1 MRLKRL
7 ETFGFKSFA
16 DRMAFDF
23 EEGITAVIGPNGC
36 GKSNIVDSIKWVIG
50 EQSAKALRGE
60 DMTDVIFNGCATR
73 RGMAFA
79 EVTLVLDQV
88 GVQLGMQ
95 SDEVALTRRLTR
107 DGTSSYFLNG
117 KPCRLKDIKEL
128 FMDTGVGTAAYSV
141 IEQGRVGFIL
151 ESNTK
156 DRRIILEE
164 AAGISRYKARRK
176 VALRKLERVELDLQ
190 RIGEVLGE
198 VKRRVKA
205 VSRQA
210 QAALRFKELTEQV
223 RELRMAF
230 ALEEFGRLSGEI
242 KEHTTRVDELN
253 ANSAEV
259 AARLGELEAA
269 LSTADIRLVQL
280 ENDIRA
286 QEQLR
291 ADAQSRR
298 DVADT
303 KAKDAKYRLVEID
316 QQEID
321 DKQALTTLATKIE
334 TLTAE
339 HAQAEKTMASVET
352 GGEGDTTLNTALTS
366 KRDELDAAMAAV
378 DSLVAEIEDAKAK
391 QVECLREIS
400 RIQAEQGRV
409 ESARNATSERRKR
422 LEDRTG
428 GQTESLIQARSS
440 EEKAQ
445 SALGELIA
453 GAAAL
458 HTKLDEHIRARETAL
473 AEGNR
478 LDNELNEIR
487 HQEARAE
494 TGMRMMQEQEKR
506 AEGVFRG
513 VKDVLQ
519 QMDKFPGIIGMVADL
534 CRVPDDYVIAIETAL
549 GGQAQNIIT
558 QTQEAARDAIHFL
571 KKERRGRA
579 TFLPLDDIRGEERV
593 DQRLIKE
600 PGVVGVASRLIEYD
614 EQYRNA
620 FEHLLGNVLIVETL
634 DHAIQL
640 RRNHR
645 LSCRLVTIDGDVVNA
660 GGAMTG
666 GRQHGG
672 DNGGLVSRKNEI
684 RKLEEQLT
692 ELVTRK
698 QQTGTE
704 RDKAKKEAFERS
716 MRVEE
721 TRREIQ
727 QADRNVGEA
736 KAELMKAER
745 DRLHLE
751 DATSSF
757 GAELQEIAT
766 EISNIE
772 TEARDLLGQHEW
784 FSALGR
790 KLEENI
796 ASMQTTL
803 DGKAAHRNHIQDE
816 VSNLRVSVATT
827 HERQE
832 AVRNHLSHL
841 VRSLQELEDQK
852 SERERRLAG
861 LDTKRAE
868 LRQILEENAKA
879 FDVESKAVASMAEA
893 LDKLIKDRDNT
904 RNSVESERQESRA
917 LNTRQRGLESERNQ
931 LEVKISE
938 AKVRI
943 EGLSQRIMDDFQL
956 DLEEAFGNYERPAD
970 LDWPKLRDELAKTEK
985 ELASLGP
992 VNLAAIDELEE
1003 VQARETFLD
1012 QQFKDLTHAQNKLR
1026 EIIEQINDISR
1037 KLFEQTYRDVR
1048 KNFQDLF
1055 RKLFG
1060 GGKADLVLEKPE
1072 PWEETLPDGQV
1083 IKHKAP
1089 PLDVLEAG
1097 LEIVAQPPGKNP
1109 KIITQLSGGEK
1120 ALTAIAL
1127 LFAVYQTKPSPFC
1140 ILDEVDAPLDEANVD
1155 VYCNMLREFV
1165 KDSQFIV
1172 ITHKKRTMQ
1181 RVDAIY
1187 GITQNEPG
1195 VSTKISVKFEDI
1207 SKIGDT
1213 EGAEGELMPT
1223 VHGAGPFSAK

>member
-16 DRMAFDF
+16 DRMTFDF

-50 EQSAKALRGE
+50 EQSAKALRGD

-88 GVQLGMQ
+88 GVQLGMS

-107 DGTSSYFLNG
+107 DGTSAYFLNG

-151 ESNTK
+151 DSNTK

-198 VKRRVKA
+198 VRRRVKA
-205 VSRQA
+205 VTRQA
-210 QAALRFKELTEQV
+210 QAALRFKELTTQV

-230 ALEEFGRLSGEI
+230 ALEEYGRLFGEL
-242 KEHTTRVDELN
+242 KNHSTRVDDL
-253 ANSAEV
+253 AASGAEV

-269 LSTADIRLVQL
+269 LATADLRLVQL
-280 ENDIRA
+280 DNEIRA
-286 QEQLR
+286 QEQTR

-298 DVADT
+298 DVSDSR
-303 KAKDAKYRLVEID
+303 AKDARYRLVEVD
-316 QQEID
+316 QQEAD
-321 DKQALTTLATKIE
+321 DRQALTTLSTKIE
-334 TLTAE
+334 TLSAE
-339 HAQAEKTMASVET
+339 HALAETTMANVET
-352 GGEGDTTLNTALTS
+352 GGEGDTTLNSSLKH

-378 DSLVAEIEDAKAK
+378 DQLVSEIEDAKAK
-391 QVECLREIS
+391 QVECLRELS
-400 RIQAEQGRV
+400 RIEAEQGRV
-409 ESARNATSERRKR
+409 VSARNATDERRKR

-428 GQTESLIQARSS
+428 GQTDALGHARVA
-440 EEKAQ
+440 EAGAQ
-445 SALGELIA
+445 SALGALIT

-458 HTKLDEHIRARETAL
+458 HSKLDEHIRARETAL

-478 LDNELNEIR
+478 LDSELNEIR

-494 TGMRMMQEQEKR
+494 TGMRMLQEQEKR

-519 QMDKFPGIIGMVADL
+519 QMDKFPGIVGMVADL

-558 QTQEAARDAIHFL
+558 ETQEAARDAINFL
-571 KKERRGRA
+571 KRERRGRA
-579 TFLPLDDIRGEERV
+579 TFLPLNDIRGEERL
-593 DQRLIKE
+593 DQRLLRE
-600 PGVVGVASRLIEYD
+600 PGVVGLASRLIDYD
-614 EQYRNA
+614 EHYRNA

-634 DHAIQL
+634 DHAIAL
-640 RRNHR
+640 RRNNR
-645 LSCRLVTIDGDVVNA
+645 MSCRLVTLDGDVVNA

-666 GRQHGG
+666 GRQQGG

-684 RKLEEQLT
+684 RKLEEQLADLT
-692 ELVTRK
+692 GRK
-698 QQTGTE
+698 QKVGTD
-704 RDKAKKEAFERS
+704 RDQAKKDAFERS

-727 QADRNVGEA
+727 QTDRNVGEA
-736 KAELMKAER
+736 KADLMKTER

-751 DATSSF
+751 SATSSF
-757 GAELQEIAT
+757 GAELQEIAA
-766 EISNIE
+766 EIAAIDGES
-772 TEARDLLGQHEW
+772 RDLLGQREW
-784 FSALGR
+784 FAALNK
-790 KLEENI
+790 KLENDI
-796 ASMQTTL
+796 AAMQGNL
-803 DGKAAHRNHIQDE
+803 DGKAAKRNQAQDD

-852 SERERRLAG
+852 TERERRLVG
-861 LDTKRAE
+861 LDAKRAE
-868 LRQILEENAKA
+868 LRQIAEENQAI
-879 FDVESKAVASMAEA
+879 FDVESKQVAILAEH
-893 LDKLIKDRDNT
+893 LDKLIKERDVT
-904 RNSVESERQESRA
+904 RNSVESERQEARA
-917 LNTRQRGLESERNQ
+917 LTTRQRGIEHEKNQ
-931 LEVKISE
+931 LDVKIGE
-938 AKVRI
+938 ANVRI
-943 EGLSQRIMDDFQL
+943 EGLSQRILDDYQL
-956 DLEEAFGNYERPAD
+956 DLVEAFSNYQRPED
-970 LDWPKLRDELAKTEK
+970 LDWPKLRHELAQTEK

-992 VNLAAIDELEE
+992 VNLSAIDELEE

-1012 QQFKDLTHAQNKLR
+1012 KQFNDLTHAQNKLR

-1037 KLFEQTYRDVR
+1037 KLFENTYREVR
-1048 KNFQDLF
+1048 KNFQELF

-1072 PWEETLPDGQV
+1072 AWEETLPDGQV
-1083 IKHKAP
+1083 IKHKP
-1089 PLDVLEAG
+1089 QPLDILEAG

-1140 ILDEVDAPLDEANVD
+1140 ILDEVDAPLDESNVD

-1207 SKIGDT
+1207 GKLGDT
-1213 EGAEGELMPT
+1213 EGVEGELSAT
-1223 VHGAGPFSAK
+1223 VQGAGPYSK